1 MNYYLSNNEGR
12 FTVPIGKYTAL
23 RMLIQWGYMGME
35 FGETVFIEDED
46 GNLLYK
52 KSWFEKRPTK
62 VIDSIND
69 DYFNGVVKR
78 TLLELKDSVKKAKND
93 SETNFYKGRYEA
105 QLKDFAEAMEMSEEN
120 LSLMIEK

>member
-12 FTVPIGKYTAL
+12 FTAPISKYTAL

-62 VIDSIND
+62 VRDCFKTDEQSHLYCDNC
-69 DYFNGVVKR
+69 G
-78 TLLELKDSVKKAKND
+78 T
-93 SETNFYKGRYEA
+93 SETHYS
-105 QLKDFAEAMEMSEEN
+105 MSQCPKCGYVGTKVNALSQGDEN
-120 LSLMIEK
+120 V